1 MQYAY
6 RITILLLF
14 FVVACTGKKKE
25 TSKEES
31 VEHAIEDT
39 ALMKQEIEETV
50 TEEADKGPIM
60 SKETAIPFLQ
70 QFEKEN
76 KERVVRVTTEF
87 GSFEITL
94 NKDTPYHRANMI
106 FLAKQQYYNDT
117 QFHRV
122 AKGFVI
128 QGGSSDNP
136 KIGRKR
142 RDIGRYLLPPEFRP
156 YHKHRRGAVSMPSSE
171 NDNPHKLSSPYEFFI
186 VQAAKG
192 SPHLDGSHT
201 VFGYVTKGM
210 HVVDKIAEQ
219 PVDKQ
224 EWPLNNIL
232 MQVEIV
238 R

>member
-1 MQYAY
+1 MQYQY
-6 RITILLLF
+6 RLTIIILLF
-14 FVVACTGKKKE
+14 FIVACGNKKKE
-25 TSKEES
+25 SNTIETSAVSTIDTVKAVKQN
-31 VEHAIEDT
+31 VE
-39 ALMKQEIEETV
+39 
-50 TEEADKGPIM
+50 TEMPNGPIV
-60 SKETAIPFLQ
+60 SQKTIIPFLQ

-94 NKDTPYHRANMI
+94 NNDTPYHRANMI
-106 FLAKQQYYNDT
+106 FLAKQNYYNDT

-142 RDIGRYLLPPEFRP
+142 RTIGRYVLPPEFRKN
-156 YHKHRRGAVSMPSSE
+156 HKHRRGAVSMPSSE
-171 NDNPHKLSSPYEFFI
+171 NDNPHKLSSPFEFFV
-186 VQAAKG
+186 VQATKG

-210 HVVDKIAEQ
+210 NVVDKIANQ

-224 EWPLNNIL
+224 EWPLKNIL

-238 R
+238 K

>member
-1 MQYAY
+1 MQYQY
-6 RITILLLF
+6 RLAIIILLF
-14 FVVACTGKKKE
+14 FTTACGNKKKE
-25 TSKEES
+25 SN
-31 VEHAIEDT
+31 
-39 ALMKQEIEETV
+39 EIETPTTKSIDTIKTIAEKPV
-50 TEEADKGPIM
+50 VKKSDEPIV
-60 SKETAIPFLQ
+60 SQKTIIPFLQ

-87 GSFEITL
+87 GAFEITL
-94 NKDTPYHRANMI
+94 NNDTPYHRANMI
-106 FLAKQQYYNDT
+106 FLAKQDYYNDT

-136 KIGRKR
+136 KVGRKR
-142 RDIGRYLLPPEFRP
+142 RVIGRYVLPPEFRKN
-156 YHKHRRGAVSMPSSE
+156 HKHRRGAVSMPSSE
-171 NDNPHKLSSPYEFFI
+171 NDNPHKLSSPFEFFV
-186 VQAAKG
+186 VQAPKG

-210 HVVDKIAEQ
+210 NVVDKIANQ

-232 MQVEIV
+232 MQVEVV

>member
-1 MQYAY
+1 MQYQY
-6 RITILLLF
+6 RLTIILLFLLA
-14 FVVACTGKKKE
+14 ACSNKKKE
-25 TSKEES
+25 TTPIETPATEVIDTLTIAEE
-31 VEHAIEDT
+31 
-39 ALMKQEIEETV
+39 K
-50 TEEADKGPIM
+50 TEVKKSNEPIV
-60 SKETAIPFLQ
+60 SKETIIPFLQ
-70 QFEKEN
+70 QFEREN

-94 NKDTPYHRANMI
+94 NNDTPYHRANMI
-106 FLAKQQYYNDT
+106 FLAKQNYYNDT

-142 RDIGRYLLPPEFRP
+142 RDIGRYVLPPEFRKN
-156 YHKHRRGAVSMPSSE
+156 HKHRRGAVSMPSSE
-171 NDNPHKLSSPYEFFI
+171 NDNPHKLSSPFEFFV

-210 HVVDKIAEQ
+210 NVVDKIANQ

-238 R
+238 K